1 MHDWWD
7 RLTSWI
13 AYIMSAFGV
22 IVSPLSM
29 EDWYFISSI
38 AVGVIALLLNV
49 WHKRVMQR
57 IAREKG
63 IYLNE
68 QV

>member
-22 IVSPLSM
+22 IVSSLSM

>member
-1 MHDWWD
+1 MHDLWD

-13 AYIMSAFGV
+13 AYTISAFGV
-22 IVSPLSM
+22 IISSLSM
-29 EDWYFISSI
+29 EDLYFMSSI